1 MDMATRILDLSQCYH
16 SLNAVFP
23 YFQRL
28 DFDPEAWYS
37 ECIRRAVTAQ
47 DEKHY
52 HLAMIAFLNRFGD
65 GHTDY
70 RPPRAW
76 MDRIGYLP
84 FRLDTFSDGYYRA
97 GERVLAID
105 GVAPEAWA
113 ERMRDILPSR
123 EGFLYP
129 ETFQLYL
136 PLFLSENEHIL
147 TTKAG
152 ETVFRLFP
160 ERAKPTG
167 FRPEASLSYAT
178 LCERPC
184 LRHYSGDILYIRLD
198 HFLTDWAQPIREAL
212 TAGRRWRGV
221 ILDIRENI
229 GGMTVY
235 AARVAEL
242 FLNGEFSACRKWT
255 RLTRGIDLASAS
267 QLVTMTAEEL
277 KKLGADKENRQCLD
291 TLSRRNFE
299 EYTDNFG
306 RAGQKAVFSGPLVLL
321 TGSGTISAAED
332 FTAMFRSNGRAWLLG
347 MPTRGTTGTP
357 LMQTLPGGGALRVVS
372 VGYRLLDGTEFI
384 GKGIACDEQ
393 CPPNP
398 NAWYSGSDEALQRA
412 LEHLL
417 KSKSPGN

>member
-1 MDMATRILDLSQCYH
+1 MDMATKVLDLSQCYH
-16 SLNAVFP
+16 SLSTVFP
-23 YFQRL
+23 YFHRL

-37 ECIRRAVTAQ
+37 ECVRRAVTAQ

-52 HLAMIAFLNRFGD
+52 HLAMITFLNRFGD

-76 MDRIGYLP
+76 MDRIGHLP
-84 FRLDTFSDGYYRA
+84 FQLDTFSDGYYRA

-105 GVAPEAWA
+105 GVTPEAWT
-113 ERMRDILPSR
+113 EQMRDILPSR
-123 EGFLYP
+123 EGFIYP
-129 ETFQLYL
+129 ESFQRYL
-136 PLFLSENEHIL
+136 PLFLPEGKHVL
-147 TTKAG
+147 TTTAG
-152 ETVFRLFP
+152 EAVFQLSP

-167 FRPEASLSYAT
+167 FRPEASLPYVT
-178 LCERPC
+178 LREGPC
-184 LRHYSGDILYIRLD
+184 LRRYAEDILYIRLD
-198 HFLTDWAQPIREAL
+198 HFLMDWAQAIREAL
-212 TAGRRWRGV
+212 TEYRHWRGV

-229 GGMTVY
+229 GGMTLY

-267 QLVTMTAEEL
+267 QMANMTAEKL

-299 EYTDNFG
+299 EYTDSFG
-306 RAGQKAVFSGPLVLL
+306 TSGQKAVYSGPLVLL
-321 TGSGTISAAED
+321 TGSSTISAAED

-357 LMQTLPGGGALRVVS
+357 LTQALPGGGALRVVS
-372 VGYRLLDGTEFI
+372 VGYRLLDGTDFI

-393 CPPNP
+393 CSPNP
-398 NAWYSGSDEALQRA
+398 VAWYSGHDEALQRA

-417 KSKSPGN
+417 KSESLGD